1 MAGLEPATSAV
12 TGRRSKPTELHD
24 HEMYLQKTKSDTAE
38 IYKARKMY
46 TYLTGMYYSDL
57 ILLIV
62 CQLAPLSTFIAK
74 GELYLE

>member
-1 MAGLEPATSAV
+1 
-12 TGRRSKPTELHD
+12 
-24 HEMYLQKTKSDTAE
+24 MYLQKTKSDTAE
-38 IYKARKMY
+38 IHRAIKMH

-62 CQLAPLSTFIAK
+62 CQLAPSSDFVVK